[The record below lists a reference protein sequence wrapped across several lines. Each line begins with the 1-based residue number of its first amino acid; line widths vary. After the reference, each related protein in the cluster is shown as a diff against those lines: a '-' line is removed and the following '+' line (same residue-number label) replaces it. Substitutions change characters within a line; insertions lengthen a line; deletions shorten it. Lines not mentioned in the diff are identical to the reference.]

1 MTIFI
6 YMNILLS
13 KRWARGLNAAVQR
26 KGRDKMINIDKESR
40 DYILE
45 RMNDDK
51 VLRVYFGGFG

>member
-1 MTIFI
+1 
-6 YMNILLS
+6 MNILLS

>member
-1 MTIFI
+1 
-6 YMNILLS
+6 
-13 KRWARGLNAAVQR
+13 
-26 KGRDKMINIDKESR
+26 MINIDKESR